1 MNSCLNPIRPD
12 IVEGV
17 IVDAVV
23 DEYHPGG
30 QVEALSEPE
39 KEQIYFPELTELCRS
54 GDLYLSCPRSV
65 ALRVLL
71 TKV

>member
-1 MNSCLNPIRPD
+1 MDSCLNPIRPD

-39 KEQIYFPELTELCRS
+39 KEKFQIKYLTL
-54 GDLYLSCPRSV
+54 
-65 ALRVLL
+65 
-71 TKV
+71 KVTVNLNKHQK